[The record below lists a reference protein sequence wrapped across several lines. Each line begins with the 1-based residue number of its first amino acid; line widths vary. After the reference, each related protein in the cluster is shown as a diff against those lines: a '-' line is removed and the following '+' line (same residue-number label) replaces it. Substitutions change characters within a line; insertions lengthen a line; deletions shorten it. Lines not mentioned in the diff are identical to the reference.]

1 MARDTSQST
10 KGHAHSRLAI
20 RWPVLVLA
28 PQAQIE
34 GESENINL
42 TGVLISCEQAPP
54 TEGSFRMLLS
64 PPQRHPLEITA
75 RAAWTTLFHSED
87 GTTRLGVDAHFVAM
101 ADTDLDFLHTVISGK
116 AAREICSED
125 PLQVLAIG
133 PCEEE
138 LPEPRY
144 ENVPIKINA
153 PLHLTDLARALG
165 TDFDVLKELNP
176 EILGYHLRAG
186 HYRIR
191 VPAGLGVKLPSAL
204 GYLNR
209 QATRRLERN
218 TTCHYVVQAGDT
230 VREIARKTGV
240 PLAVLIRLN
249 DLDGR
254 AVITGQ
260 KLRLPRGRSC

>member
-64 PPQRHPLEITA
+64 PPERHPLEITA

-87 GTTRLGVDAHFVAM
+87 GTTRLGVDAQFVAI
-101 ADTDLDFLHTVISGK
+101 ADADLDFLQTVISGK
-116 AAREICSED
+116 VARDISSKN
-125 PLQVLAIG
+125 PSQVQAISL
-133 PCEEE
+133 CEEE

-144 ENVPIKINA
+144 ESVPVKIRA
-153 PLHLTDLARALG
+153 SLHLSDLAQALG
-165 TDFDVLKELNP
+165 TDFEVLKQLNP
-176 EILGYHLRAG
+176 EILGYYLRAG
-186 HYRIR
+186 QYRIK
-191 VPAGLGVKLPSAL
+191 VPVGLGVKLPSAL

-209 QATRRLERN
+209 RASRRLERSAA
-218 TTCHYVVQAGDT
+218 CQYVVQVGETA
-230 VREIARKTGV
+230 REIARKTGV
-240 PLAVLIRLN
+240 PLGVLIRLN
-249 DLDGR
+249 DLEGR
-254 AVITGQ
+254 AVIAGQ
-260 KLRLPRGRSC
+260 KLRLPRGRTC

>member
-54 TEGSFRMLLS
+54 TEGCFRMLLS
-64 PPQRHPLEITA
+64 PPERHPLEITA

-87 GTTRLGVDAHFVAM
+87 GTTRLGIDAQFVAI
-101 ADTDLDFLHTVISGK
+101 ADTDLDFLQTVISGK
-116 AAREICSED
+116 VAREICSED
-125 PLQVLAIG
+125 PLQVQAISPG
-133 PCEEE
+133 EEE

-144 ENVPIKINA
+144 ENVPVKINA
-153 PLHLTDLARALG
+153 PLRLTDLARALG
-165 TDFDVLKELNP
+165 TDFQVLKELNP
-176 EILGYHLRAG
+176 DILGYYLRAG
-186 HYRIR
+186 QYRIR

-209 QATRRLERN
+209 QASRRLERSA
-218 TTCHYVVQAGDT
+218 TCHYVVQAGET
-230 VREIARKTGV
+230 AREIARKTGV
-240 PLAVLIRLN
+240 PLTVIIRLN

-254 AVITGQ
+254 AVIAGQ
-260 KLRLPRGRSC
+260 KLRLRRGKTC